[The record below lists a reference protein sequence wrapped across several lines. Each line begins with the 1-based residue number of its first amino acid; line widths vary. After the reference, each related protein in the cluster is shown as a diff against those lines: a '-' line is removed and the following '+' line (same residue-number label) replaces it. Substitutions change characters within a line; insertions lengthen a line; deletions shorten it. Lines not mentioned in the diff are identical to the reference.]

1 MFGFHK
7 VCSFLSLV
15 VFCPAGGLID
25 VFCSGQVMSVGSG
38 GWVVLVM
45 AAAAAAAAAAAVIVV
60 VVTWQLPT
68 MFMPVRLSFRKHAAV
83 NFQQSALLRSRPGVR
98 AARIPTFPVC
108 PSCDS
113 CLQLRLVWT
122 GW

>member
-7 VCSFLSLV
+7 GCSFLSLV
-15 VFCPAGGLID
+15 VFGPAAGLID

-38 GWVVLVM
+38 GWVVLVK
-45 AAAAAAAAAAAVIVV
+45 AAAAVIVV

-68 MFMPVRLSFRKHAAV
+68 MFMPMRLSFRRHAAV

-108 PSCDS
+108 PICDS